1 MKKEIKNLPDSVH
14 ARLKRKAKE
23 NHQSFQE
30 VLIYYTLERFLYRLN
45 QSNYFNTFVLKG
57 ALMFFGW
64 GLPLS
69 RPTLDIDLQGYTAN
83 SEENL
88 VSIIR
93 EVCIQPV
100 EPDGMIYDPENV
112 RGVVIKENAE
122 YPGVRVS
129 LKGFLGKSVI
139 PFHID
144 IGFADVITPSAKS
157 SNYPTILGEL
167 DMLPFPICGYP
178 YETSIAEKFQTMV
191 ALGTLNSRMKDFY
204 DILIL
209 SGQFEI
215 DGQILVE
222 AFIATFRARGTPLP
236 AEIPSALTDA
246 FVQEKQPDWARF
258 LRRLPQA
265 SRISSD
271 FGEVISDIGKFL
283 VPPMKAVS
291 KGENFDR
298 VWRYGEGWQ

>member
-1 MKKEIKNLPDSVH
+1 MKKEIKNIPDSVH

-23 NHQSFQE
+23 SNQSFQE
-30 VLIYYTLERFLYRLN
+30 ILYYYTLERFLYRLSRSKYS
-45 QSNYFNTFVLKG
+45 QVFVLKG

-69 RPTLDIDLQGYTAN
+69 RPTRDIDLQGYTSN
-83 SEENL
+83 SAENL

-93 EVCIQPV
+93 EVCVQPV
-100 EPDGMIYDPENV
+100 EADGMIYDPESV
-112 RGVVIKENAE
+112 RSGIIMEKAE
-122 YPGVRVS
+122 YQGIRAS
-129 LKGFLGKSVI
+129 LKGILGKSVI
-139 PFHID
+139 SFHID
-144 IGFADVITPSAKS
+144 ISFSDEITPSAKS

-167 DMLPFPICGYP
+167 GMLPFPICGYP

-209 SGQFEI
+209 SHQFEI

-222 AFIATFRARGTPLP
+222 AFIATFRARSTTLP
-236 AEIPSALTDA
+236 NEIPRALTDA
-246 FVQEKQPDWARF
+246 FVQEKQPDWIGF
-258 LRRLPQA
+258 INRLPPF
-265 SRISSD
+265 SGISSD
-271 FGEVISDIGKFL
+271 LSQVIADLLNFL
-283 VPPMKAVS
+283 LLPMQAAS
-291 KGENFDR
+291 KGEKFDR

>member
-30 VLIYYTLERFLYRLN
+30 VLIYFTLERFLYRLN

-69 RPTLDIDLQGYTAN
+69 RPTRDIDLQGYTTN

-100 EPDGMIYDPENV
+100 EADGMIYDPESV
-112 RGVVIKENAE
+112 RSGVIMEKAE
-122 YPGVRVS
+122 YQGIRVS
-129 LKGFLGKSVI
+129 LKGFLGESVI

-144 IGFADVITPSAKS
+144 ISFSDEITPSAKTA
-157 SNYPTILGEL
+157 NYPTLLGEL
-167 DMLPFPICGYP
+167 GM
-178 YETSIAEKFQTMV
+178 
-191 ALGTLNSRMKDFY
+191 
-204 DILIL
+204 
-209 SGQFEI
+209 
-215 DGQILVE
+215 
-222 AFIATFRARGTPLP
+222 
-236 AEIPSALTDA
+236 
-246 FVQEKQPDWARF
+246 
-258 LRRLPQA
+258 
-265 SRISSD
+265 
-271 FGEVISDIGKFL
+271 
-283 VPPMKAVS
+283 
-291 KGENFDR
+291 
-298 VWRYGEGWQ
+298 